1 VTEEGKQELKK
12 NQTIAS
18 KWGWYRVMY
27 ALAMGDVTKMG
38 AVELISINEAF
49 TFLSYETDVNL
60 SKAMKI

>member
-1 VTEEGKQELKK
+1 
-12 NQTIAS
+12 
-18 KWGWYRVMY
+18 MY